1 MLFLFCFHLFS
12 LVLKLLALNLGSS
25 LHNCNV
31 LRLFGSLREMLAEY
45 TLYIYTNSDEATS
58 FDLMIAQIKNFRLL
72 NLREHSARIV
82 RLEISVGGHGVL
94 VLHLIVWVI
103 QAAIDALETS
113 LA

>member
-31 LRLFGSLREMLAEY
+31 LRLFGSLREMLAE
-45 TLYIYTNSDEATS
+45 YTNSDEATS